1 MATTGTTATPGG
13 NGAGSI
19 SDAFAA
25 FAAQAVKLAAGP
37 TPDADV
43 ATAFALGWSV
53 GDALIWAQTAACA
66 HLPKVADLNS
76 DSDRWKLLINQITS
90 RLQTLHGHLKD
101 AGDGLDLSDE
111 LNASTGL
118 HLASPPPADVDA
130 AVGSKAR
137 GLASLNDDVLAALWS
152 TEPALG
158 KAYQLGRHLEQM
170 CVTPTVDKDVN
181 VTRALRDHADMVH
194 SLLNTLAS
202 KLPPNSAHATYNS
215 LRLWWATLHADDR
228 GEPAEALLHQGW
240 RWREVLAGEVAGK
253 DGLRLG
259 DYMLATDSVAG
270 QLRQAAKQIAKRF
283 YPWLIAALIITCAG
297 IGLIVLDTT
306 GTIAAGLATVF
317 AALGLTWKGIGEFF
331 GRVAATGEEHLWDAE
346 LDWAIAYRFTLC
358 HRLDSAALKALPNV
372 ADVDK
377 PTAAHVA
384 RFKEWKNAWP
394 DVSFTAAK

>member
-1 MATTGTTATPGG
+1 MATTGSTTTSGG
-13 NGAGSI
+13 TGAGNI
-19 SDAFAA
+19 SDALAA
-25 FAAQAVKLAAGP
+25 FAAQAVKLTAGP

-43 ATAFALGWSV
+43 ASAFALGWAI
-53 GDALIWAQTAACA
+53 GDGLTWAQIGACA
-66 HLPKVADLNS
+66 HLPKVADLDS
-76 DSDRWKLLINQITS
+76 DSDRWKLLISQITS
-90 RLQTLHGHLKD
+90 RLQKLHDHLKD
-101 AGDGLDLSDE
+101 ADDGIDLSDE
-111 LNASTGL
+111 LNACTGL
-118 HLASPPPADVDA
+118 HLASPAPADANA
-130 AVGSKAR
+130 AVGDKASAL
-137 GLASLNDDVLAALWS
+137 GGLNDDVLAALWS

-170 CVTPTVDKDVN
+170 CVAPIVEKDVN
-181 VTRALRDHADMVH
+181 VKQALREHADMVQ

-215 LRLWWATLHADDR
+215 LRLWWATLHVDHH
-228 GEPAEALLHQGW
+228 GEPAQALLQQGW

-270 QLRQAAKQIAKRF
+270 QLGQAAKQIAKRF
-283 YPWLIAALIITCAG
+283 YPWLIAAVIIACAG
-297 IGLIVLDTT
+297 IGLIVLDTA
-306 GTIAAGLATVF
+306 GTIAAGLATVL
-317 AALGLTWKGIGEFF
+317 AAFGLTWKGTGEFF

-358 HRLDSAALKALPNV
+358 PRLDQNALKALPKV
-372 ADVDK
+372 PEVDK

-384 RFKEWKNAWP
+384 RFNKWKDAWP